1 MEEGRRLTLEEAI
14 AIATDFLTGLEQPPT
29 DEQSDTSAPYG
40 LTPREL
46 DVLRLLIDGRSDRQ
60 IGDVLCI
67 SHRTV
72 MRHVEHILAK
82 LGVESRTAAA
92 TQAVRLV
99 WSEPADLFPAEV
111 YV

>member
-1 MEEGRRLTLEEAI
+1 MEEGRRLTLGDAI
-14 AIATDFLTGLEQPPT
+14 AIATDFLTELEEQPPT
-29 DEQSDTSAPYG
+29 DEQPDTSAPYG

-82 LGVESRTAAA
+82 LDVDSRTAAA
-92 TQAVRLV
+92 TQAVRLGL
-99 WSEPADLFPAEV
+99 D
-111 YV
+111 